1 MRSSSTLELKLEDN
15 IIPKVTQFNGSIV
28 KNDGEIEVDVN
39 HRIQSGM
46 LKWRKAKVFYVQE
59 INT

>member
-46 LKWRKAKVFYVQE
+46 LKWRKAKVFYV
-59 INT
+59 